1 MDKRLLWGIT
11 AVIALMF
18 FLYLIFLIDFVLPD
32 GMLTIENAGVFGDS
46 FGILTSLFSALA
58 FIGVLLTY
66 AAQKEE
72 SKLQKIELQE
82 SRREFKKQGFENTFF
97 QLLKQH
103 TDFIRNLGEPDAV
116 ISKDGREVMKGIKE
130 NLQSYMRQ
138 RDVTV
143 NNPEEGI
150 QESFENFHQS
160 EGDRLSQYLGIV
172 FIVLRFLSESEIED
186 KDIYIRLT
194 KAQLYRHELYII
206 FYYSLTPK
214 GDHLKKYISEFK
226 LMENLH
232 FKELYHDNH
241 ATLIPDSGFPPFQ

>member
-32 GMLTIENAGVFGDS
+32 GRISIADAGTFGDS
-46 FGILTSLFSALA
+46 FGVLTSLFSALA

-103 TDFIRNLGEPDAV
+103 ADFIKNLEVTDQL
-116 ISKDGREVMKGIKE
+116 ITKDGREVMNDIRVRLE
-130 NLQSYMRQ
+130 DCMINRN
-138 RDVTV
+138 VTV
-143 NNPEEGI
+143 IDPEGAI
-150 QESFENFHQS
+150 QESFNDLLQQ
-160 EGDRLSQYLGIV
+160 EGDRLSQYLGII
-172 FIVLRFLSESEIED
+172 FIVLRFLSESEVED
-186 KDIYIRLT
+186 KDIYIRLI

-206 FYYSLTPK
+206 FHYALTPDGK
-214 GDHLKKYISEFK
+214 HLKKYIAEFK
-226 LMENLH
+226 LMGNLPRQ
-232 FKELYHDNH
+232 ELYQFTH
-241 ATLIPDSGFPPFQ
+241 ADLIPDCGFPPMQ

>member
-18 FLYLIFLIDFVLPD
+18 FLYFIFLIDFVLPD
-32 GMLTIENAGVFGDS
+32 GRISIADAGTFGDS
-46 FGILTSLFSALA
+46 FGVLTSLFSALA

-103 TDFIRNLGEPDAV
+103 ADFIKNLAEPDGMMP
-116 ISKDGREVMKGIKE
+116 KDGREVMDNIKHRLTTFMTE
-130 NLQSYMRQ
+130 RN
-138 RDVTV
+138 VTV
-143 NNPEEGI
+143 SDPEEAI
-150 QESFENFHQS
+150 QESYDNFLQS

-172 FIVLRFLSESEIED
+172 FIALRFLSESEVEN
-186 KDIYIRLT
+186 KDIYIRLL

-206 FYYSLTPK
+206 FYYALTPK
-214 GDHLKKYISEFK
+214 GKHLKKYIAEFK
-226 LMENLH
+226 LMENLSRQ
-232 FKELYHDNH
+232 ELYHFPH
-241 ATLIPDSGFPPFQ
+241 AELIPDSGFPPMQ